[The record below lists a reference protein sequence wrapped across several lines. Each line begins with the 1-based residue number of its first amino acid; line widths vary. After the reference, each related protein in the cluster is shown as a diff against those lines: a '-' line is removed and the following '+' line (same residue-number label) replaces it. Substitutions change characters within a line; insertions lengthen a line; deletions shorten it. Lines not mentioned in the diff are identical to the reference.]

1 LISGNPGKVDNITAS
16 WFPNE
21 RQQKNMRV
29 ILPILI
35 CALCAGI
42 ILATGTN
49 KDLFLAWNAAA
60 QWLPPFFWAGITN
73 LGNTFG
79 AFCLLA
85 PTLAKRPRWAAAA
98 LLTVPFAGLYTHL
111 IKRLVDLPRPAKTL
125 PTETFHIIDST
136 ILWNSFPSG
145 HSVTAFAAAG
155 ILVFCSRRRLAWFA
169 LPIAMLVA
177 FSRVAVGAHWPLDL
191 FAGAAGGWATAAL
204 GCALS
209 ARWRF
214 WENIRGQRI
223 LAGVVLLCA
232 LMFVFEKTGYPRGF
246 WMQYLLYAIGLPG
259 ALYAMWRPAALRT
272 QSYPSVREGSK
283 P

>member
-1 LISGNPGKVDNITAS
+1 
-16 WFPNE
+16 
-21 RQQKNMRV
+21 MRV

-42 ILATGTN
+42 VLATGTN

-60 QWLPPFFWAGITN
+60 QWFPPFLWAGITN

-98 LLTVPFAGLYTHL
+98 LLTAPFAGLFTHG
-111 IKRLVDLPRPAKTL
+111 IKRLLNLPRPAAVFPPEAFQL
-125 PTETFHIIDST
+125 IDST
-136 ILWNSFPSG
+136 LLVRSFPSG
-145 HSVTAFAAAG
+145 HSVTAFAAAS
-155 ILVFCSRRRLAWFA
+155 ILVFCSRRRLVWLV
-169 LPIAMLVA
+169 LPVAMLVA
-177 FSRVAVGAHWPLDL
+177 FSRIAVGAHWPLDL
-191 FAGAAGGWATAAL
+191 LAGAVGGWATAAL

-214 WENIRGQRI
+214 WENVRGQRI
-223 LAGVVLLCA
+223 LAGIVLLCA
-232 LMFVFEKTGYPRGF
+232 LVFVFEKTGYPRGL
-246 WMQYLLYAIGLPG
+246 WMQYLLCVIGVLG
-259 ALYAMWRPAALRT
+259 ALYALWRPAALRA
-272 QSYPSVREGSK
+272 QSCPSVREDSK